1 MINDNIPPLQAILKL
16 VEYLESDEAKHYA
29 CKLADGEDTSRH
41 IFNDVKSSR
50 TGWTP
55 SRDYPGCS
63 ARAAALGTDYGS
75 FRRSRCPCSRRR
87 FR

>member
-41 IFNDVKSSR
+41 IFNDVKVVSDWLDTQPGLPRLQCASS
-50 TGWTP
+50 
-55 SRDYPGCS
+55 S
-63 ARAAALGTDYGS
+63 AWHRLWKLS
-75 FRRSRCPCSRRR
+75 P
-87 FR
+87 